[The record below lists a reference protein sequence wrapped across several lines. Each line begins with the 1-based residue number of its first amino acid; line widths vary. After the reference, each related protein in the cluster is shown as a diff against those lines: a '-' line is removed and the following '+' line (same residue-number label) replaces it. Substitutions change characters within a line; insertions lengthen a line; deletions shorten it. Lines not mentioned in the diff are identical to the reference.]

1 MKKTI
6 LLIIDLA
13 LIPFTLIGAVYFLLI
28 RKFLIGFFNSKAK
41 YNLRVLRFIGI
52 FPIRNHYYEPY
63 FLKSAERRSL
73 KLTGIELNEDIQL
86 ELLKKLN
93 FGKELV
99 EISENSNDILTY
111 SFSIGPFLSGDAEI
125 LYSVIR
131 HFKPLRVVEVGGG
144 HSSKIIQHA
153 LKQNN
158 LNTPITSK
166 HTCIE
171 PFEAPYLK
179 SLNITLIRKI
189 VTEVDVSFFSDLK
202 ANDIL
207 FIDSSHILR
216 PDGDV
221 LYLFLEV
228 IPNLNPGVLIHIHDI
243 FTPNDY
249 LTSWRNDGVNFWNEQ
264 YLLEAFLTCNEKFE
278 VFCAVNYLKNKHYD
292 KLKEIAPMLSLE
304 RQPGSMWL
312 KVKS

>member
-1 MKKTI
+1 MKKI
-6 LLIIDLA
+6 LLIFIDLA
-13 LIPFTLIGAVYFLLI
+13 LIPLTLLSGVYFLIL
-28 RKFLIGFFNSKAK
+28 RKFFIGFFNSKAK
-41 YNLRVLRFIGI
+41 LNLKVLRLIGI

-63 FLKSAERRSL
+63 FLSSAEKRSL
-73 KLTGIELNEDIQL
+73 RLTGIDLNEVIQL
-86 ELLKKLN
+86 ELLKNLN
-93 FGKELV
+93 YGKELI
-99 EISENSNDILTY
+99 EISKNSNDILSY
-111 SFSIGPFLSGDAEI
+111 SFSVGPFLSGDAEI
-125 LYSVIR
+125 LYSMIR
-131 HFKPLRVVEVGGG
+131 HFKPLRVLEVGAG

-153 LKQNN
+153 LEKNN
-158 LNTPITSK
+158 HITPLSSK
-166 HTCIE
+166 HICIE
-171 PFEAPYLK
+171 PFEAPYLNF
-179 SLNITLIRKI
+179 LNITLIRKI
-189 VTEVDVSFFSDLK
+189 VTDVDVSYFSDLK

-228 IPNLNPGVLIHIHDI
+228 IPKLNPGVLIHIHDI

-249 LTSWRNDGVNFWNEQ
+249 LISWRNDGVNFWNEQ

-278 VFCAVNYLKNKHYD
+278 VICAVNYLKNNHYD
-292 KLKEIAPMLSLE
+292 KLKEKAPMLSKE